1 KEPMLILLFA
11 VSIIY
16 LVIGD
21 YGEALF
27 MVVAIVAVSAI
38 SFYQDY
44 RSKKA
49 LEALERLNEPMS
61 RVIRDAKVMDVPTHE
76 IVVGDLCITEEGK
89 MINADGRIVHSH
101 DFSVNESSLTGESL
115 SVFKNSGTEDN
126 QVYSGTV
133 TVSGLAVFEIGK
145 IGKETQIGRI
155 GTSML
160 DIKDELSPL
169 QRQIRKFVKV
179 MAVLGVVVFLA
190 VCVVS

>member
-1 KEPMLILLFA
+1 MTYNIPDHLIGLDENEVVASRKKYGYNRGDPIHKNTWLELLIDILKEPMLILLFA

-49 LEALERLNEPMS
+49 LEVLERLNEPMS

-76 IVVGDLCITEEGK
+76 IVVGDL
-89 MINADGRIVHSH
+89 
-101 DFSVNESSLTGESL
+101 
-115 SVFKNSGTEDN
+115 
-126 QVYSGTV
+126 
-133 TVSGLAVFEIGK
+133 
-145 IGKETQIGRI
+145 
-155 GTSML
+155 
-160 DIKDELSPL
+160 
-169 QRQIRKFVKV
+169 
-179 MAVLGVVVFLA
+179 
-190 VCVVS
+190 